1 MSPRARN
8 VPWAALIC
16 AALIAPAAGAPAE
29 EPAAAP
35 PAAETAAEATPADVI
50 DDDAVALLKS
60 FGDLLEAQPR
70 FSFTVDFNYEVV
82 QADGQKLEFG
92 ATRVYTVRRP
102 DHLRIDE
109 ERRVGGKRELFFDGD
124 RITVYVPGDKA
135 YALAKLKKHHELD
148 SMLDL
153 VRDALDLPVPLGD
166 LLRADPVK
174 RIEEGLTS
182 AYIVGREMLAG
193 VECDHLAWRTDE
205 IDSEAWFATGDQPL
219 LQRVVIHYR
228 DLAGQPSFRAQ
239 FTSWNRSPDAA
250 DSIFVFTPPAD
261 AERLRFSVR
270 GRNVQPTEEQEP

>member
-1 MSPRARN
+1 MGPIARSIAA
-8 VPWAALIC
+8 AALFC
-16 AALIAPAAGAPAE
+16 AASIAPAVSARAE
-29 EPAAAP
+29 APAAAP
-35 PAAETAAEATPADVI
+35 PAGETAAEATPADLI
-50 DDDAVALLKS
+50 DADAVALLKG

-70 FSFTVDFNYEVV
+70 FSFSVDFSYEVV
-82 QADGQKLEFG
+82 QADAQKLEFG

-102 DHLRIDE
+102 DRLRIDE
-109 ERRVGGKRELFFDGD
+109 ERRVGGKRELLFDGNQLA
-124 RITVYVPGDKA
+124 VYVPGDNA
-135 YALAKLKKHHELD
+135 YALAKLKKHHDLD

-166 LLRADPVK
+166 LLRADPLK

-182 AYIVGREMLAG
+182 AYIVGRERLAG

-205 IDSEAWFATGDQPL
+205 VDAEAWFTAGEQPL

-239 FTSWNRSPDAA
+239 FTSWNRSPEVA
-250 DSIFVFTPPAD
+250 DSVFAFTPPAD
-261 AERLRFSVR
+261 AERLPFTVR